1 MKRIGVLKDPWL
13 THITA
18 LELAEEYQMVPW
30 IRALV
35 DDAPIARNTDD
46 PQKSISPPPKFVF
59 AANDKAH
66 LPPPTPRGATPR
78 ARGRPRAS
86 SPTKSITPAPK
97 SPRKSRTSKASK
109 ESNAVHA
116 RDASAS
122 LQSALNDAA
131 SIADSES
138 IDGDKVRVDVESIVK
153 TNGETEST
161 TTKVKIEM
169 PGGAADL
176 PLPESP
182 EAMIQKAKEM
192 VEEAKKIDGVSTSMA
207 SKRKAEELDDEDE
220 EEGINLLQPAKK
232 TRLLEQ
238 EIKKEKVRKRA
249 LFGVA
254 ATLAI
259 G

>member
-1 MKRIGVLKDPWL
+1 
-13 THITA
+13 
-18 LELAEEYQMVPW
+18 MVPW

-35 DDAPIARNTDD
+35 DDAPIATNTDD

-59 AANDKAH
+59 AANDKTH
-66 LPPPTPRGATPR
+66 LPPPTPRGSTPR

-86 SPTKSITPAPK
+86 SPGKSSTPAPK
-97 SPRKSRTSKASK
+97 SHRKARTTKATK

-116 RDASAS
+116 REASAS
-122 LQSALNDAA
+122 LQSALHDAA

-138 IDGDKVRVDVESIVK
+138 VDGDKVRVDVESVVQV
-153 TNGETEST
+153 NGDTEST

-169 PGGAADL
+169 PGGSADL

-192 VEEAKKIDGVSTSMA
+192 VEEAKKLDGEGSDRA
-207 SKRKAEELDDEDE
+207 SKRKAEELDDEDDE
-220 EEGINLLQPAKK
+220 EWDGVLQPAKK
-232 TRLLEQ
+232 TKLLEQ

>member
-1 MKRIGVLKDPWL
+1 
-13 THITA
+13 
-18 LELAEEYQMVPW
+18 MVPW

-35 DDAPIARNTDD
+35 DDAPIAKNTDD

-59 AANDKAH
+59 AANDKTH
-66 LPPPTPRGATPR
+66 LPPPTPRGSTPR

-86 SPTKSITPAPK
+86 SPAKPSTPAPK
-97 SPRKSRTSKASK
+97 SPRKARTTKAAK

-116 RDASAS
+116 REASAS

-138 IDGDKVRVDVESIVK
+138 VDGDKVRVDVESVVK
-153 TNGETEST
+153 VNGDTEST
-161 TTKVKIEM
+161 STKVKIEM
-169 PGGAADL
+169 PGGSADL

-192 VEEAKKIDGVSTSMA
+192 VEEAKKLDGEGSGRA
-207 SKRKAEELDDEDE
+207 SKRKAEELDDEDDE
-220 EEGINLLQPAKK
+220 EWDGVLQPAKK
-232 TRLLEQ
+232 TKLLEQ

>member
-1 MKRIGVLKDPWL
+1 
-13 THITA
+13 
-18 LELAEEYQMVPW
+18 MVPW

-35 DDAPIARNTDD
+35 DDAPIAKNTDD

-66 LPPPTPRGATPR
+66 LPPPTPRGSTPR

-86 SPTKSITPAPK
+86 SPGKSSTPAPK
-97 SPRKSRTSKASK
+97 SPRKARTTKATK

-116 RDASAS
+116 CEASAS

-138 IDGDKVRVDVESIVK
+138 VDGDKVRVDVESVVQV
-153 TNGETEST
+153 NGDTEST

-169 PGGAADL
+169 PGGSADL

-192 VEEAKKIDGVSTSMA
+192 VEEAKKLDGEGSDRA
-207 SKRKAEELDDEDE
+207 SKRKAEELDDEDDDE
-220 EEGINLLQPAKK
+220 EWDGVLQPAKK
-232 TRLLEQ
+232 TKLLEQ